1 MFNINFDYFFLYAI
15 IILVILLY
23 TLENNKYE
31 FVINKSKFITITY
44 QINNKNEV
52 NNYLNNIKQE
62 YPNATHYVYAYV
74 LDEINY
80 QTDDKEPSGS
90 AGGPLLN
97 VLLKNNL
104 NHILIIVVRY
114 FGGIKLGCST
124 LTRTYSK
131 CASEII
137 KKSNIIE
144 LEKGYQIKLKTDL
157 KGINKLPKIDMKII
171 NRTFDNEVI
180 YIIELNKKN
189 FEILKNQNYNIEI
202 IKEIEVK
209 K

>member
-1 MFNINFDYFFLYAI
+1 MIF
-15 IILVILLY
+15 LY
-23 TLENNKYE
+23 TLENSENE
-31 FVINKSKFITITY
+31 FIINKSKFITLTY
-44 QINNKNEV
+44 QINNKNEI
-52 NNYLNNIKQE
+52 NNYLNNIKIE
-62 YPNATHYVYAYV
+62 YPNATHYVYAYI

-90 AGGPLLN
+90 AGKPLLN

-114 FGGIKLGCST
+114 FGGIKLGCGT

-137 KKSNIIE
+137 KKSKIIE
-144 LEKGYQIKLKTDL
+144 LEKGYQIKLITNL
-157 KGINKLPKIDMKII
+157 KGINKLPNIDMKII
-171 NRTFDNEVI
+171 NKTFDNEVI